1 VVAAGAAP
9 PVIAHIL
16 APGNVP
22 GVVPWITAIALYGGL
37 LGIVMSWRS
46 HRRRAIFAALAVAG
60 LVSTA
65 VVYITQPSLPPQPGY
80 GITLDGLDGRTTSSP
95 VAVRVC
101 ATAPVPGPGRLLLV
115 RVDGAQAA
123 ETRDSTVVLLMSTG
137 RHRIDAELITADH
150 RAFQPPVAATAMVVV
165 SGSGPLTA
173 APPCG

>member
-1 VVAAGAAP
+1 M
-9 PVIAHIL
+9 IAHIL

-22 GVVPWITAIALYGGL
+22 DVVPWITAIALYGGL
-37 LGIVMSWRS
+37 LGVVLSWR
-46 HRRRAIFAALAVAG
+46 HRRRRAGFAALAAMG
-60 LVSTA
+60 MVSTA
-65 VVYITQPSLPPQPGY
+65 LVYITQPSLPPQPGY
-80 GITLDGLDGRTTSSP
+80 AITIRGLDGRTTSSP

-101 ATAPVPGPGRLLLV
+101 AAAPVPGPGQLLLV

-150 RAFQPPVAATAMVVV
+150 RAFQPPLTATATVVV

-173 APPCG
+173 PPPCG